1 MVSHRAEC
9 AACAGAFRRAY
20 VDHGSAGEV
29 MNMFFGFLNLA
40 FVALNAY
47 FYVASGHWYSLAA
60 MVIGAV
66 GAVVSFS
73 AAALR

>member
-1 MVSHRAEC
+1 
-9 AACAGAFRRAY
+9 
-20 VDHGSAGEV
+20 

-47 FYVASGHWYSLAA
+47 FYVDSGHWYSLAA

-66 GAVVSFS
+66 GAVVSFI
-73 AAALR
+73 AAVPR